1 MTDKTFKVRLRIKSL
16 KPYYKPAPMSPSF
29 PDLSRLKTPQDLLDK
44 MRDAIAGP
52 MPKPMTSCPECGLQ
66 FVDAM
71 GRPISMGYACG
82 NPRCPTG
89 LGSPPSS
96 QFRYAG
102 LGVVTSWN

>member
-1 MTDKTFKVRLRIKSL
+1 MTDTTFKVRLRIKSL
-16 KPYYKPAPMSPSF
+16 KPYYKPATVSPSF
-29 PDLSRLKTPQDLLDK
+29 PDLSRLKTPQDLLDR

-89 LGSPPSS
+89 LGSPAST